1 MPLPLVTANA
11 VQLRSR
17 GVDLG
22 IADQVAY
29 YAAALLVC
37 CMCCRW
43 RLSRSRPASDQLMLC
58 LLATSLDSALG
69 GLFVAIVARALFKNL
84 CVLTIRLV
92 DCNLLLGA
100 VVTPTGRV
108 WAAPAQT

>member
-37 CMCCRW
+37 CMCCR
-43 RLSRSRPASDQLMLC
+43 
-58 LLATSLDSALG
+58 
-69 GLFVAIVARALFKNL
+69 
-84 CVLTIRLV
+84 
-92 DCNLLLGA
+92 
-100 VVTPTGRV
+100 
-108 WAAPAQT
+108 

>member
-22 IADQVAY
+22 IADQVTY

-43 RLSRSRPASDQLMLC
+43 KPSRSRPASDQLMLC

-69 GLFVAIVARALFKNL
+69 GLIVAIVARALFKNL

-92 DCNLLLGA
+92 DCKLLLGA